1 MRRFLPIL
9 ILAIGAGGLVA
20 LVNSK
25 PQREALEAREK
36 AWVIDLLVIEP
47 TTVTPHLS
55 LYGRVQSPR
64 TANMSAAVT
73 ADVRSVEVL
82 EGQYV
87 TAGQIMVMLDDR
99 ELTFYISDPG
109 GAEAVQEII
118 QISWPPRHRHAGRS
132 YPPTAA

>member
-9 ILAIGAGGLVA
+9 ILLIGAGGLVA

-36 AWVIDLLVIEP
+36 AWVIDVLTIEP
-47 TTVTPHLS
+47 ATVTPQLS
-55 LYGRVQSPR
+55 LYGRVHSPR
-64 TANMSAAVT
+64 TTNMSAAVT

-87 TAGQIMVMLDDR
+87 QAGQTMVILDDR
-99 ELTFYISDPG
+99 E
-109 GAEAVQEII
+109 A
-118 QISWPPRHRHAGRS
+118 
-132 YPPTAA
+132 